1 MKGVDILFFLIRLLG
16 ILGLSLGA
24 GSFLFKK
31 HKGIIL
37 CKTFQVLSFSAQ
49 YFLIGPTAYTAAF
62 LDLISALRNFLF
74 YKFVEK
80 KRSTL
85 PLIIIFSGFVI
96 CIGFCSWA
104 GPITLMAVIP
114 KILTTVSYGM
124 KNERILRLITLPS
137 CFFWIAYNCIVGSYE
152 AAIGDF
158 LTLGSLLIAIY
169 RFDIRKPKEN

>member
-1 MKGVDILFFLIRLLG
+1 MQVLIRLLG

-37 CKTFQVLSFSAQ
+37 CKTFQELSFAAQ
-49 YFLIGPTAYTAAF
+49 YFLIGPAAYTAAF
-62 LDLISALRNFLF
+62 LDLISAFRNFLF

-80 KRSTL
+80 KISTL
-85 PLIIIFSGFVI
+85 PLIIVFSVFVI
-96 CIGFCSWA
+96 CIGFGSWV
-104 GPITLMAVIP
+104 GPVTLLAVIP
-114 KILTTVSYGM
+114 KILTTISYAM

-137 CFFWIAYNCIVGSYE
+137 CFFWIAYNCIVGSFE

-158 LTLGSLLIAIY
+158 ATLVSIAIAIY
-169 RFDIRKPKEN
+169 RFDICKSKK